1 MPINKQT
8 KCGQHLQYIF
18 YGMGL
23 ATIGYLANIYII
35 FDKLKRSNQIPIS
48 NVPGDNPLE
57 WEGRGTIADGNG
69 DFVVACD
76 SSPCKGFFA
85 YSPPNDSASASE
97 LFKYAYDRYRHAGV
111 KVPDGEQKDI
121 FMPMVEGGLEC
132 IKKWKDGQKE
142 GKKRQVSSVSI
153 VSQNIKTS
161 PYSL

>member
-1 MPINKQT
+1 MLTSVKIWFSDVFLHERACVNHKDIAE
-8 KCGQHLQYIF
+8 CI
-18 YGMGL
+18 
-23 ATIGYLANIYII
+23 
-35 FDKLKRSNQIPIS
+35 
-48 NVPGDNPLE
+48 E